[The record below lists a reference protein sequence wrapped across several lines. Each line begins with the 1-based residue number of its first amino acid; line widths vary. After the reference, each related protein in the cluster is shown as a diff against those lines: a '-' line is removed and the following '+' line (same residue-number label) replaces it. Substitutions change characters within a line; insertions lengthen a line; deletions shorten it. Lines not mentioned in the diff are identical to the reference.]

1 MGFKFIDVSKT
12 LAKLDSL
19 FGRDCPVDSSLD
31 FRDRCFAA
39 GVYKRRDIKGF
50 ARMVE
55 DITGDRTSRLS
66 KNITEDVIKFE
77 VGNSQT
83 VLCPVFSPVSMLV
96 SLTR

>member
-1 MGFKFIDVSKT
+1 MGFKLVDVSET

-19 FGRDCPVDSSLD
+19 FGGDGAINSSLD
-31 FRDRCFAA
+31 FGYRCFSPWIHT
-39 GVYKRRDIKGF
+39 RRDVKGF
-50 ARMVE
+50 ARMFQ
-55 DITGDRTSRLS
+55 DIVGNGTSRLS

>member
-1 MGFKFIDVSKT
+1 MFQ
-12 LAKLDSL
+12 
-19 FGRDCPVDSSLD
+19 
-31 FRDRCFAA
+31 
-39 GVYKRRDIKGF
+39 DIVGN
-50 ARMVE
+50 
-55 DITGDRTSRLS
+55 GTSRLS